1 MAIEGGLER
10 SESSVRFFAQVVPG
24 IPTTFATF
32 RKISAPAC
40 VDSATESCV
49 AGRVNSLLVRHFW
62 LHMGNSELI
71 SMT

>member
-10 SESSVRFFAQVVPG
+10 GESSVRFFAQVVPG
-24 IPTTFATF
+24 IPTSFATF
-32 RKISAPAC
+32 RKISAPARA
-40 VDSATESCV
+40 DSATDSYV
-49 AGRVNSLLVRHFW
+49 VGRANLLLVHHFW